1 MEHLVATALVGVG
14 ATAVMDLWGLVR
26 RPLLGQ
32 PAPDY
37 AMLGRWVGHMSHGRF
52 RHASI
57 SKAEPVSRERLLGW
71 LVHYLTGVA
80 FAALLVAIAGDD
92 WLLRPTPAIALGV
105 GVGSVVAPFLLMQ
118 PAMGAGWAA
127 SRTPAPGRARMQ
139 SLVTHVAFGV
149 GLYVAALALGRCSC
163 C

>member
-1 MEHLVATALVGVG
+1 MEHLVATAVVGVG

-37 AMLGRWVGHMSHGRF
+37 AMLGRWVGHMPRGRF

-57 SKAEPVSRERLLGW
+57 AKAEPVRGERLLGW
-71 LVHYLTGVA
+71 LGHYLTGIA
-80 FAALLVAIAGDD
+80 FAALLVALAGRD
-92 WLLRPTPAIALGV
+92 WLQVPTPGIALGV
-105 GVGSVVAPFLLMQ
+105 GVGSVVAPFFLMQ

-127 SRTPAPGRARMQ
+127 SRTPSPARARLQ
-139 SLVTHVAFGV
+139 SLVTHVVFAA
-149 GLYVAALALGRCSC
+149 GLYVAALALARCSFC
-163 C
+163 